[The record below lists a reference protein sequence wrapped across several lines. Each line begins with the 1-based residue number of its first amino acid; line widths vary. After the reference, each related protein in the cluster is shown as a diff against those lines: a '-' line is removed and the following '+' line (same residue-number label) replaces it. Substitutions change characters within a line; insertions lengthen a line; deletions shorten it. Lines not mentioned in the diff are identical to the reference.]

1 MKWVKGPGKNLG
13 VPVTSGRHKKGNFR
27 DLLAKIQG
35 RLGSW
40 LTDTLS
46 VAGRAVLIQQTV
58 LQAMPLYLITITRV
72 PVAILEETEAICR
85 KFLWAHSS
93 SKQGI
98 HLLVSWE
105 VLTVTTN
112 IFPIGLNNV

>member
-13 VPVTSGRHKKGNFR
+13 LPVTSGRLKRGNFR

-46 VAGRAVLIQQTV
+46 IAGRAVLIQTV
-58 LQAMPLYLITITRV
+58 LQAMPLYLITMTRV
-72 PVAILEETEAICR
+72 PVAILEETEVICR

-98 HLLVSWE
+98 HLVSWE
-105 VLTVTTN
+105 VLTVTKDK
-112 IFPIGLNNV
+112 FPNSF